1 MIKVAVMGMAG
12 RMGGR
17 LLSLLSSEK
26 GFEVVGATE
35 KPQSPVL
42 GKDAG
47 LATGLGEI
55 GVVVSESI
63 EEAASRADVI
73 VDFTIP
79 YASLTHARYAARTG
93 KAMVIG
99 TTGFSPDERKEV
111 EGLTQKFPCVMSPNM
126 SVGVNVVF
134 DVAERLAKLL
144 GSSGFDVEIVEAHH
158 RYKIDSPSGT
168 AIKLAEVVAEALE
181 RDLSRVAR
189 FERHGKIGERKKDEI
204 GIQTIRGGDVVGE
217 HTVIFF
223 GMGERIE
230 LIHRASSRDNFA
242 RGAIR
247 AVRWVV
253 GKPPGLYTMKDVL
266 GI

>member
-1 MIKVAVMGMAG
+1 MIKVAIVGVAG

-17 LLSLLSSEK
+17 LLSLLRGEE
-26 GFEVVGATE
+26 GFKVVGATE
-35 KPQSPVL
+35 KSESPVL

-47 LATGLGEI
+47 LATGVGEI

-63 EEAASRADVI
+63 EEAAFRADVI
-73 VDFTIP
+73 VDFTTP
-79 YASLTHARYAARTG
+79 DASLTHAGYAARTG

-111 EGLTQKFPCVMSPNM
+111 ERLAQKFPCVMSPNM
-126 SVGVNVVF
+126 SVGVNVMF
-134 DVAERLAKLL
+134 DVAGRLAKLL
-144 GSSGFDVEIVEAHH
+144 GSGFDVEIVEAHH
-158 RYKIDSPSGT
+158 RHKVDSPSGT
-168 AIKLAEVVAEALE
+168 AIKLAEVVAEALG
-181 RDLSRVAR
+181 RNLGRVAR

-242 RGAIR
+242 QGAIR
-247 AVRWVV
+247 AIRWVI